1 MRRVCAG
8 AVTNSV
14 PFKMVVMS
22 ILISFE
28 RSIMPTAR
36 VVRVIY
42 IFFAKMQA
50 LKLNPLRP
58 EKGLEIEMANIQRRD
73 VQMLAMALASL

>member
-1 MRRVCAG
+1 LR
-8 AVTNSV
+8 
-14 PFKMVVMS
+14 
-22 ILISFE
+22 E
-28 RSIMPTAR
+28 RS
-36 VVRVIY
+36 Y
-42 IFFAKMQA
+42 AKMQA